1 MEAVARLP
9 QQNAA
14 ACSTFCRLWS
24 LAALFHLA
32 SYNEWFASLFHFLLL
47 GAALALFC
55 RPNSLYRLLLLCALQ
70 VVQLGV
76 QAPMVSNHWLFT
88 GFINATIL
96 STYLYAAF
104 KQRVFSFDQA
114 DFYATFA
121 PLLRLELLL
130 LYFFVVLHKL
140 NFDFFSPNSSC
151 AARFYLVQAERY
163 SFLPRSFT
171 WAEGAI
177 YFTLAVE
184 ILIPLL
190 LCLRRTRNSG
200 ILLGLLFHGLIS
212 FNPMSRFY
220 NFSSMLF
227 ALFFLFAP
235 ENVFAILHQRCA
247 SWQRKFARL
256 SFGATTLL
264 VAISGAALLFLLSY
278 TNQYLTTPGDIYL
291 AAWVLYCLIIIGV
304 FSTMMTEKREC
315 APIGALLALRHRWL
329 LLLPGL
335 VFFNGINPYI
345 GLKTETAFAMY
356 SNLRT
361 EGGRSNHFFI
371 PEELQIF
378 PYQQDLVQITS
389 SSSHA
394 IRGLTGRNQLIPFFE
409 LRRLSSQEP
418 LAAVSYWR
426 NGVSTTVGSG
436 ANVPELSQPLPLL
449 VRKLLYF
456 RPLEKMGAQKCT
468 H

>member
-1 MEAVARLP
+1 MDAEARVP

-14 ACSTFCRLWS
+14 AYSTFCRLWS

-32 SYNEWFASLFHFLLL
+32 SYNEWFASIFHFLLL

-70 VVQLGV
+70 VVQLAI

-96 STYLYAAF
+96 ATYLHATLKKRGAAL
-104 KQRVFSFDQA
+104 DQA
-114 DFYATFA
+114 DFYAAFA

-130 LYFFVVLHKL
+130 LYFFVVLHKF
-140 NFDFFSPNSSC
+140 NFDFFSPDSSC
-151 AARFYLVQAERY
+151 AARFYLVQAEHY

-177 YFTLAVE
+177 YFTLACE

-200 ILLGLLFHGLIS
+200 IMLGLLFHGLIS
-212 FNPMSRFY
+212 LNPVSRFY

-227 ALFFLFAP
+227 ALFFLFGP
-235 ENVFAILHQRCA
+235 GNVFALA
-247 SWQRKFARL
+247 PEKFSGWKRKISRL
-256 SFGATTLL
+256 SFGGTMLL
-264 VAISGAALLFLLSY
+264 VAISGAGILFLLNY
-278 TNQYLTTPGDIYL
+278 LNQYLTTPGDMYL
-291 AAWVLYCLIIIGV
+291 AAWILYCLLIIAA
-304 FSTMMTEKREC
+304 FSTTIIKKC
-315 APIGALLALRHRWL
+315 ACASMGALLAPRHRWL
-329 LLLPGL
+329 LLLPAL

-371 PEELQIF
+371 PEELQF
-378 PYQQDLVQITS
+378 FSYQQDLVQITS

-394 IRGLTGRNQLIPFFE
+394 IRGLTGRNQFIPFFE
-409 LRRLSSQEP
+409 LRRFSSQEP

-426 NGVSTTVGSG
+426 DGVSTTVGSG
-436 ANVPELSQPLPLL
+436 ANVPELSRPLPLL
-449 VRKLLYF
+449 LRKLLYF